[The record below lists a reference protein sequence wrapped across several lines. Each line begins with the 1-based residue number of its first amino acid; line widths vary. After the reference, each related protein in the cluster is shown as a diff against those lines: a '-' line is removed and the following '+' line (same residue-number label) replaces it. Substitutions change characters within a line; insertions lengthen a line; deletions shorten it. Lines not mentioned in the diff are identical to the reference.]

1 MLLRYPERLY
11 HTRYL
16 VQHAPGLLDSK
27 LVRSLARL
35 PRSLPLPLPPLRSTS
50 CNLALHSSRSQII
63 TIIGFVYGD
72 PNRLIY
78 PRDHEVRRGE
88 GEGDWWRVIVTD
100 CTASIRHRLPRGAP
114 PLPSLPPPFL
124 CYQTDRFFL
133 CTPISPP
140 PHPTPSLPLPPRH
153 LQNNFCGAPCA
164 KDSTCSYAPAGS
176 PSAATSCGCVSGT
189 ATEKTF
195 VYYPKLSE
203 DLLTHAALVAQV
215 HLAAGRRR
223 GGWGGGTGRP
233 FAIYW
238 G

>member
-114 PLPSLPPPFL
+114 PLPSLPHPFL

-140 PHPTPSLPLPPRH
+140 PPPPPPPRFPFRPATCRTTFAVRRAPRIARALTPPPGLPLPPRR
-153 LQNNFCGAPCA
+153 
-164 KDSTCSYAPAGS
+164 
-176 PSAATSCGCVSGT
+176 AAVCR
-189 ATEKTF
+189 ER
-195 VYYPKLSE
+195 P
-203 DLLTHAALVAQV
+203 
-215 HLAAGRRR
+215 RRR
-223 GGWGGGTGRP
+223 RLYTTRNS
-233 FAIYW
+233 ARTC
-238 G
+238 